1 MNFIINNKN
10 YKMFS
15 TFLFKILMSY
25 VCFKGLFMTFEML
38 VTIREKRNQSFESL
52 SGYWAIAVISTFLS
66 ILIGY
71 IVYQL

>member
-1 MNFIINNKN
+1 
-10 YKMFS
+10 
-15 TFLFKILMSY
+15 
-25 VCFKGLFMTFEML
+25 MTFEML